1 MEKIFK
7 RILKVALSFLIA
19 FLLIFFI
26 FRNPLL
32 HYITEKVGAKMK
44 VEKGLTMVITSSSF
58 SGIFTVAL
66 GGVSFIPQSGDTLL
80 HADTL
85 RVRPSISALLTAT
98 IRLEEVVGNG
108 IQLQLVHK
116 KEGTNYKFVK
126 PEKETKKAVSNSTN
140 ASNGYS
146 YLLARIL
153 ERSFNFAPQKA
164 EITNVV
170 LKYRNDTLER
180 KIRIDRFHSDVNSMK
195 GEFEDLN
202 SNTKW
207 ECSGS
212 FHQSSRKLDLF
223 IFPLASTKSNLPLV
237 TELTGAT
244 ISFDTVH
251 IELDGYRYSN
261 KELKVFGLASIAGF
275 SFHHNRISEDSI
287 KIESAS
293 ISYSVTSNENS
304 LMLDSS
310 SVATLSGIVFK
321 PYVRFESSASKKY
334 AMRVET
340 DSVPAT
346 DFFRSLPQGMFDEVR
361 SIEADGSLKFK
372 LNFFLDSANPDN
384 VTFDCS
390 MKKNKFRIRKFN
402 NSDLMKM
409 SGEFSQS
416 VYEYGRY
423 VRSFIVG
430 PSNPYY
436 TPYEGVSPY
445 FRNSVLT
452 SEDGNFFYHYGFN
465 EDAFRKSIAT
475 NYKAK
480 KFLRGGSTISM
491 QLVKNVFLN
500 RKKTIARKA
509 EEALIVW
516 LIESNRL
523 YSKERM
529 LEVYFNIIE
538 LGPNIYGIGEASE
551 FYFKKTPAALNL
563 PESIFLASLLPHPK
577 WFRYSFDPSG
587 NLKPYLANY
596 YKNVA
601 NFMVRKQMI
610 TEQER
615 DNLLPNVQ
623 VTGLARDLIMPID
636 TVLIDEEDIF

>member
-1 MEKIFK
+1 MKKIFK
-7 RILKVALSFLIA
+7 RILKVALIFLA
-19 FLLIFFI
+19 GFFLIFFI

-32 HYITEKVGAKMK
+32 HYVIEQVGAKMK
-44 VEKGLTMVITSSSF
+44 EEKGLSLVIKSSAF
-58 SGIFTVAL
+58 SGFSTVAL
-66 GGVSFIPQSGDTLL
+66 GSVTIIPQSGDTLL

-85 RVRPSISALLTAT
+85 RVKPAISALLTGT
-98 IRLEEVVGNG
+98 LRLDRVEGSG
-108 IQLQLVHK
+108 ILLQLVHK
-116 KEGTNYKFVK
+116 KEGSNYKFAGT
-126 PEKETKKAVSNSTN
+126 EKEKKKTVNNS
-140 ASNGYS
+140 SNGYS
-146 YLLARIL
+146 QLLARML
-153 ERSFNFAPQKA
+153 DRSFNFAPQKA
-164 EITNVV
+164 EITNAVM
-170 LKYRNDTLER
+170 KYRNDTLQRE
-180 KIRIDRFHSDVNSMK
+180 IRMIRFHSDVNSLK
-195 GEFEDLN
+195 GEFEDLYTN
-202 SNTKW
+202 KKW

-212 FHQSSRKLDLF
+212 FHQASRKLDMF
-223 IFPLASTKSNLPLV
+223 VFPTSEKKSNLPLV

-244 ISFDTVH
+244 VSFDTVH

-261 KELKVFGLASIAGF
+261 KELKVFGLASISGF
-275 SFHHNRISEDSI
+275 SFHQNRISEDSI
-287 KIESAS
+287 KVDNAS
-293 ISYSVTSNENS
+293 ISYSISTNENS
-304 LMLDSS
+304 VMLDSS
-310 SVATLSGIVFK
+310 SVARLSGIIFK
-321 PYVRFESSASKKY
+321 PYLRFETSKSKKY
-334 AMRVET
+334 ALRIET

-346 DFFRSLPQGMFDEVR
+346 EFFRSLPQGMFDEVR
-361 SIEADGSLKFK
+361 RIEADGTLKFK

-390 MKKNKFRIRKFN
+390 MKKSKFRIRKFN
-402 NSDLMKM
+402 DSDLMKM

-538 LGPNIYGIGEASE
+538 LGPNIYGIGEATE
-551 FYFKKTPAALNL
+551 FYFKKTPAALTL

-577 WFRYSFDPSG
+577 WFRYSFDASG

-596 YKNVA
+596 YRNVA
-601 NFMVRKQMI
+601 NFMLRKQMI
-610 TEQER
+610 TEFER

-623 VTGLARDLIMPID
+623 VTGRARDLIMPID
-636 TVLIDEEDIF
+636 TILIEEEEIF

>member
-7 RILKVALSFLIA
+7 RILKVAIA
-19 FLLIFFI
+19 FFVGLLLIFFI

-44 VEKGLTMVITSSSF
+44 EEKGLTMVIGSSSF
-58 SGIFTVAL
+58 SGLFTVAL
-66 GGVSFIPQSGDTLL
+66 GSVSIIPQSGDTLL

-85 RVRPSISALLTAT
+85 RVQPSIAALLTGT
-98 IRLEEVVGNG
+98 IRLNQVEGSG
-108 IQLQLVHK
+108 ILLQLVHK
-116 KEGTNYKFVK
+116 KNSTNYKFASD
-126 PEKETKKAVSNSTN
+126 EKKAEKTVSKG
-140 ASNGYS
+140 SNGYS
-146 YLLARIL
+146 GLLARVL
-153 ERSFNFAPQKA
+153 DRSFNFAPQKA
-164 EITNVV
+164 EITNAI
-170 LKYRNDTLER
+170 LKYKNDTLER
-180 KIRIDRFHSDVNSMK
+180 LIRMNRFHSDVNSLK

-202 SNTKW
+202 SERKW

-223 IFPLASTKSNLPLV
+223 LFPTTEKKSNLPLV

-261 KELKVFGLASIAGF
+261 KELKVFGLASVSGF

-287 KIESAS
+287 KVENAS
-293 ISYSVTSNENS
+293 ISYTVTTNENS

-310 SVATLSGIVFK
+310 SVARLSGIVFK
-321 PYVRFESSASKKY
+321 PYLRFETSGSKKY
-334 AMRVET
+334 ALRVET
-340 DSVPAT
+340 DTIPAT
-346 DFFRSLPQGMFDEVR
+346 DFFNSLPQGMFDEVR

-409 SGEFSQS
+409 SGEFTQS
-416 VYEYGRY
+416 VYDYGRY

-491 QLVKNVFLN
+491 QLVKNIYLN

-551 FYFKKTPAALNL
+551 FYFKKTPAALTL

-596 YKNVA
+596 YKNVS
-601 NFMVRKQMI
+601 NFMLRKQMI

-615 DNLLPNVQ
+615 DNLFPNVQ
-623 VTGLARDLIMPID
+623 VTGRARDLIMPND
-636 TVLIDEEDIF
+636 TILVEEEEIF

>member
-7 RILKVALSFLIA
+7 RILKVALAILA
-19 FLLIFFI
+19 GVFLLFFI

-32 HYITEKVGAKMK
+32 NYVIEQVGAKMK
-44 VEKGLTMVITSSSF
+44 KEKGLSLVIASSSF
-58 SGIFTVAL
+58 SGFSTVAL
-66 GGVSFIPQSGDTLL
+66 GSVTIIPQSGDTLL

-85 RVRPSISALLTAT
+85 RVKPAISALLTGT
-98 IRLEEVVGNG
+98 LRLDQVEGSG
-108 IQLQLVHK
+108 ILLQLVHK
-116 KEGTNYKFVK
+116 KEGANYKFSS
-126 PEKETKKAVSNSTN
+126 PEKEKKKTESKS
-140 ASNGYS
+140 SNGYS
-146 YLLARIL
+146 YLLARML
-153 ERSFNFAPQKA
+153 DRSFNFAPQKA
-164 EITNVV
+164 EITNAV
-170 LKYRNDTLER
+170 LKYKNDTLER
-180 KIRIDRFHSDVNSMK
+180 EIRMLRFHSDVNSLK

-202 SNTKW
+202 NNRKW

-212 FHQSSRKLDLF
+212 FHQSSRKLDMF
-223 IFPLASTKSNLPLV
+223 IFPTSEKKSNLPLV

-244 ISFDTVH
+244 VSFDTVH

-261 KELKVFGLASIAGF
+261 KELKVFGLASISGF

-287 KIESAS
+287 KVESAS
-293 ISYSVTSNENS
+293 ISYSVSTNENS
-304 LMLDSS
+304 VMLDSS
-310 SVATLSGIVFK
+310 SVARLSGIVFK
-321 PYVRFESSASKKY
+321 PYLRFETSKSKKY
-334 AMRVET
+334 ALRVET

-346 DFFRSLPQGMFDEVR
+346 EFFKSLPQGMFDEVR
-361 SIEADGSLKFK
+361 TIEADGTLKFK

-390 MKKNKFRIRKFN
+390 MKKDKFRIRKFN
-402 NSDLMKM
+402 SSDLMKM
-409 SGEFSQS
+409 SGEFTQS

-436 TPYEGVSPY
+436 TPYDGVSPY

-523 YSKERM
+523 YSKQRM

-538 LGPNIYGIGEASE
+538 LGPNVYGIGEATE
-551 FYFKKTPAALNL
+551 FYFKKTPAALTL

-577 WFRYSFDPSG
+577 WFRYSFDASG

-596 YKNVA
+596 YKNVS
-601 NFMVRKQMI
+601 NFMLRKQMI

-623 VTGLARDLIMPID
+623 VTGRARDLIMPID
-636 TVLIDEEDIF
+636 TVLVEEDEIF

>member
-1 MEKIFK
+1 MKKIFK
-7 RILKVALSFLIA
+7 RILKVALIFLA
-19 FLLIFFI
+19 GFFLIFFI

-32 HYITEKVGAKMK
+32 HYVIEQVGAKMK
-44 VEKGLTMVITSSSF
+44 EEKGLSLVIKSSAF
-58 SGIFTVAL
+58 SGFSTVAL
-66 GGVSFIPQSGDTLL
+66 GSVTIIPQSGDTLL

-85 RVRPSISALLTAT
+85 RVKPAISALLTGT
-98 IRLEEVVGNG
+98 LRLDRVEGSG
-108 IQLQLVHK
+108 ILLQLVHK
-116 KEGTNYKFVK
+116 KEGSNYKFAGT
-126 PEKETKKAVSNSTN
+126 EKEKKKTVNNS
-140 ASNGYS
+140 SNGYS
-146 YLLARIL
+146 QLLARML
-153 ERSFNFAPQKA
+153 DRSFNFAPQKA
-164 EITNVV
+164 EITNAVM
-170 LKYRNDTLER
+170 KYRNDTLQRE
-180 KIRIDRFHSDVNSMK
+180 IRMIRFHSDVNSLK
-195 GEFEDLN
+195 GEFEDLYTN
-202 SNTKW
+202 KKW

-212 FHQSSRKLDLF
+212 FHQASRKLDMF
-223 IFPLASTKSNLPLV
+223 VFPTSEKKSNLPLV

-244 ISFDTVH
+244 VSFDTVH

-261 KELKVFGLASIAGF
+261 KELKVFGLASISGF

-287 KIESAS
+287 KVDNAS
-293 ISYSVTSNENS
+293 ISYSISTNENS
-304 LMLDSS
+304 VMLDSS
-310 SVATLSGIVFK
+310 SVARLSGIIFK
-321 PYVRFESSASKKY
+321 PYLRFETSKSKKY
-334 AMRVET
+334 ALRIET

-346 DFFRSLPQGMFDEVR
+346 EFFRSLPQGMFDEVR
-361 SIEADGSLKFK
+361 RIEADGTLKFK

-390 MKKNKFRIRKFN
+390 MKKSKFRIRKFN
-402 NSDLMKM
+402 DSDLMKM

-538 LGPNIYGIGEASE
+538 LGPNIYGIGEATE
-551 FYFKKTPAALNL
+551 FYFKKTPAALTL

-577 WFRYSFDPSG
+577 WFRYSFDSSG

-596 YKNVA
+596 YRNVA
-601 NFMVRKQMI
+601 NFMLRKQMI
-610 TEQER
+610 TEFER

-623 VTGLARDLIMPID
+623 VTGRARDLIMPID
-636 TVLIDEEDIF
+636 TILIEEEEIF

>member
-1 MEKIFK
+1 MKKIFK
-7 RILKVALSFLIA
+7 RILKVALIFLA
-19 FLLIFFI
+19 GFFLIFFI

-32 HYITEKVGAKMK
+32 HYVIEQVGAKMK
-44 VEKGLTMVITSSSF
+44 EEKGLSLVIKSSAF
-58 SGIFTVAL
+58 SGFSTVAL
-66 GGVSFIPQSGDTLL
+66 GSVTIIPQSGDTLL

-85 RVRPSISALLTAT
+85 RVKPAISALLTGT
-98 IRLEEVVGNG
+98 LRLDRVEGSG
-108 IQLQLVHK
+108 ILLQLVHK
-116 KEGTNYKFVK
+116 KEGSNYKFAGT
-126 PEKETKKAVSNSTN
+126 EKEKKKTVNNS
-140 ASNGYS
+140 SNGYS
-146 YLLARIL
+146 QLLARML
-153 ERSFNFAPQKA
+153 DRSFNFAPQKA
-164 EITNVV
+164 EITNAVM
-170 LKYRNDTLER
+170 KYRNDTLQRE
-180 KIRIDRFHSDVNSMK
+180 IRMIRFHSDVNSLK
-195 GEFEDLN
+195 GEFEDLYTN
-202 SNTKW
+202 KKW

-212 FHQSSRKLDLF
+212 FHQASRKLDMF
-223 IFPLASTKSNLPLV
+223 VFPTSEKKSNLPLV

-244 ISFDTVH
+244 VSFDTVH

-261 KELKVFGLASIAGF
+261 KELKVFGLASISGF
-275 SFHHNRISEDSI
+275 SFHQNRISEDSI
-287 KIESAS
+287 KVDNAS
-293 ISYSVTSNENS
+293 ISYSISTNENS
-304 LMLDSS
+304 VMLDSS
-310 SVATLSGIVFK
+310 SVARLSGIIFK
-321 PYVRFESSASKKY
+321 PYLRFETSKSKKY
-334 AMRVET
+334 ALRIET

-346 DFFRSLPQGMFDEVR
+346 EFFRSLPQGMFDEVR
-361 SIEADGSLKFK
+361 RIEADGTLKFK

-390 MKKNKFRIRKFN
+390 MKKSKFRIRKFN
-402 NSDLMKM
+402 DSDLMKM

-538 LGPNIYGIGEASE
+538 LGPNIYGIGEATE
-551 FYFKKTPAALNL
+551 FYFKKTPAALTL

-577 WFRYSFDPSG
+577 WFRYSFDSSG

-596 YKNVA
+596 YRNVA
-601 NFMVRKQMI
+601 NFMLRKQMI
-610 TEQER
+610 TEFER

-623 VTGLARDLIMPID
+623 VTGRARDLIMPID
-636 TVLIDEEDIF
+636 TILIEEEEIF